1 MKKDRIMYG
10 LGYIIFGV
18 SITLIVTI
26 SAIIFLIIGD
36 NEWMKFCWILDGIF
50 GGLTILMCLVCNWI
64 IIDEKGMTLRS
75 IIKVIKV
82 VTWDDVARIELKY
95 KSISNASSIY
105 VNASSSRQL
114 FYVFFLKSKDE
125 VDTSDPENK
134 GKLPLRVVC
143 NEKNRLLLNKYYTG
157 EIPDW
162 QGMFLR
168 LSGSV
173 GGCGEEPVSMD

>member
-36 NEWMKFCWILDGIF
+36 NEWMRCFLILDGII
-50 GGLTILMCLVCNWI
+50 GGLTILGCLCSKWI
-64 IIDEKGMTLRS
+64 IIDKKGMILRS
-75 IIKVIKV
+75 IFQVIKV

-95 KSISNASSIY
+95 KDYTTGPTGCYISNY
-105 VNASSSRQL
+105 SREL

-125 VDTSDPENK
+125 VDTSDSENK

-162 QGMFLR
+162 QGMHLR
-168 LSGSV
+168 LPNSV
-173 GGCGEEPVSMD
+173 LDGGEEPVSKD